1 MGQEAGLTGSAG
13 GVEGKMELTALCA
26 KEGYGNSRSPL
37 PRVYG
42 AHDIDSYG
50 SILVWWRKSATLA
63 AVILWR
69 SAISRHF
76 GQTQSRHLQ

>member
-37 PRVYG
+37 PRVYR

-50 SILVWWRKSATLA
+50 SILV
-63 AVILWR
+63 
-69 SAISRHF
+69 
-76 GQTQSRHLQ
+76 